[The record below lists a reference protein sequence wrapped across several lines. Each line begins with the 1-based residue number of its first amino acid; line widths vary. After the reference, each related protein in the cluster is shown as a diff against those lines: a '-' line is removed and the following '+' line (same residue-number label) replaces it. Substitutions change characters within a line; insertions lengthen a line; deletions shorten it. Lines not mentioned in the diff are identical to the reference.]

1 MLCSVVINSV
11 ILNLLCI
18 WICIFPLVAY
28 LLLPDGS
35 DVNPGTYQRQQPLR
49 RTRRQKH
56 AFIGNEK
63 VKKEKTFPAERV
75 APRDDPRGGER
86 FQSLSDE
93 LYPAT
98 YHTI

>member
-18 WICIFPLVAY
+18 WICIFSLVAY

-35 DVNPGTYQRQQPLR
+35 DVPPGTCQRQQPLR
-49 RTRRQKH
+49 RTRHQKH
-56 AFIGNEK
+56 AFIGSEK

-75 APRDDPRGGER
+75 ALRDDPRGGER
-86 FQSLSDE
+86 FRSLSDE